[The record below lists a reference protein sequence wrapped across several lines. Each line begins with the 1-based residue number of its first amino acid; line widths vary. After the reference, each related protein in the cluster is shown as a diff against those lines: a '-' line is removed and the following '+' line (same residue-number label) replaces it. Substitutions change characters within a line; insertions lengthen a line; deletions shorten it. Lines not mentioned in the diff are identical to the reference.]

1 MKGEKKK
8 KQISSLTAHLK
19 NLTETLTC
27 IVNYILHNI
36 IRRHKIKML
45 INIYMIVHLLQQ
57 FIQLL
62 NGHMNIRIYRKRFLN
77 K

>member
-1 MKGEKKK
+1 MKGEKK

-19 NLTETLTC
+19 NLTETFTC

-45 INIYMIVHLLQQ
+45 IIYLHDCTFIATIHTTFKRSYEHTDLQKKVPQ
-57 FIQLL
+57 
-62 NGHMNIRIYRKRFLN
+62 
-77 K
+77 